1 MVEVIDDG
9 AGIDPEKVAAKAV
22 ERGLKTAEQLDQMTP
37 SEIQNLVFLAGFS
50 TAAHVTNVSG
60 RGVGM
65 DVVRSNIEAI
75 GGAVEVESEV
85 GRGTTWRLRIPLTLA
100 IMPAL
105 TVQSGNE
112 IYAIPQVNLQELVAL
127 DTEKTK
133 SAIEHIGSAE
143 VYRLR
148 GALLPLV
155 RLSRVLGKTDDNEG
169 TAVIA
174 VLQADNQRF
183 GLVVDK
189 VMNNEEI
196 VVKPLA
202 TALKNIGIYAGATLM
217 GDGAVALILDIQAI
231 TRRSL
236 NAEGADV
243 LGARIIEEETTTS
256 SDTTEYLVVSIGE
269 ARRVA
274 IPLDAVTRLEQI
286 SPDRIESVAGR
297 EVMQY
302 RDSIVPVLRL
312 GRYLGVYSDGAAEEI
327 QLVIFTHDNRTVAIH
342 VEEILEILN
351 DTGAV
356 RSEVADAG
364 LLGSLVLSGRVTELL
379 DLPSALTAADPQF
392 YDAPSTHEHQLAGV

>member
-1 MVEVIDDG
+1 M
-9 AGIDPEKVAAKAV
+9 
-22 ERGLKTAEQLDQMTP
+22 
-37 SEIQNLVFLAGFS
+37 
-50 TAAHVTNVSG
+50 
-60 RGVGM
+60 
-65 DVVRSNIEAI
+65 
-75 GGAVEVESEV
+75 
-85 GRGTTWRLRIPLTLA
+85 
-100 IMPAL
+100 
-105 TVQSGNE
+105 
-112 IYAIPQVNLQELVAL
+112 
-127 DTEKTK
+127 
-133 SAIEHIGSAE
+133 
-143 VYRLR
+143 
-148 GALLPLV
+148 
-155 RLSRVLGKTDDNEG
+155 
-169 TAVIA
+169 
-174 VLQADNQRF
+174 LQADNQRF

-243 LGARIIEEETTTS
+243 LGARIIEEATTTS